1 MQPRAL
7 TCAVHGLAVG
17 AAPGELGDGHAHGA
31 AAQEHVI
38 AHGTADARHGRVD
51 ARGLAAPQLGI
62 TKQHAGEALGFSAA
76 QARVDERHRR

>member
-17 AAPGELGDGHAHGA
+17 AAPGELRDGHTHGA

-38 AHGTADARHGRVD
+38 AHRAADARYSRVNT
-51 ARGLAAPQLGI
+51 RGLAAAQLGI
-62 TKQHAGEALGFSAA
+62 TKQHAGEALWFGTA
-76 QARVDERHRR
+76 QACVDECHR